1 MRRIDFML
9 HDIHI
14 GHALYLTFPQYLG
27 AIFFSHYFPG
37 SCKIFRSLEGPI
49 CLVRPS
55 FFQNICRPLGEIHL
69 NTFLANLEGHK
80 FKFSPARRRQPWWC
94 LLQYYLNKYFKTT
107 PPPKIILLVMPYLPC
122 LSKVFIFCPSLFVFI
137 AYLVQTIS
145 IFYFVSWPKD
155 LSNSEKVLAFL

>member
-9 HDIHI
+9 HGIHI

-27 AIFFSHYFPG
+27 AIFLATISQG
-37 SCKIFRSLEGPI
+37 AAKRI
-49 CLVRPS
+49 CLARPS

-80 FKFSPARRRQPWWC
+80 FKFSTARRRQPWWC

-122 LSKVFIFCPSLFVFI
+122 LSKFFIFCPSLFVFI

-145 IFYFVSWPKD
+145 IFYFVS
-155 LSNSEKVLAFL
+155 